1 MDLTVDV
8 PGEMTVRAS
17 HEIADRIEDLI
28 RARYPAVVDVVVH
41 IEPDKE
47 DLHASRIP

>member
-8 PGEMTVRAS
+8 PGEMTVRES
-17 HEIADRIEDLI
+17 HEIADRIELAI
-28 RARYPAVVDVVVH
+28 RKSYPAVVDVVVH
-41 IEPDKE
+41 IEPEKE